1 MFALGALRVVQ
12 TGLSPDE
19 VIAGLRRVTVAGG
32 LFALD
37 RPKPGSPPLRGSIDG
52 LRFSIVRRSQF
63 RNSFTPI
70 VEGVVVRGEVG
81 SQVQLQLGMHLV
93 PLLTLAV
100 WLFSMLA
107 LGVLAAQNP
116 ALGEMALLLVGVAIL
131 GPVAGFLAYRA
142 DVASVVQEISLAVTQ
157 GSASPP
163 SSGEVTRTSA

>member
-19 VIAGLRRVTVAGG
+19 VVAGLRRVTVTGG

-63 RNSFTPI
+63 KNSFTPI
-70 VEGVVVRGEVG
+70 VEGVVVPGEVG
-81 SQVQLQLGMHLV
+81 SQVQFQLGMHLV
-93 PLLTLAV
+93 PLVTMAV

-107 LGVLAAQNP
+107 LGVLAAQHS
-116 ALGEMALLLVGVAIL
+116 ALGEMALMLVGVALL
-131 GPVAGFLAYRA
+131 GPVVGFVAYRA
-142 DVASVVQEISLAVTQ
+142 DVAAVVEELSLAVTA
-157 GSASPP
+157 GPDV
-163 SSGEVTRTSA
+163 G